1 MGAYVNVCVCVYG
14 CVGVYV
20 PVCVCLYIYLHGYS
34 GTCMNHV
41 DLKTHH
47 VVDLKTHKI
56 VCVCV
61 RERELNG
68 VRESC
73 SRMML
78 TGQRTICPTCDG

>member
-1 MGAYVNVCVCVYG
+1 MLLCSHGSAISFLTKLGKWVGGCMRSCVRVCVCVYG

-34 GTCMNHV
+34 GIRMNHV
-41 DLKTHH
+41 DLKTHQ

-61 RERELNG
+61 CEREN
-68 VRESC
+68 
-73 SRMML
+73 
-78 TGQRTICPTCDG
+78 